1 MFSASQGL
9 QALKV
14 EDTVPPLAG
23 LGLEAFTLYS
33 VRTLCGAVTSTQGDL
48 GP

>member
-1 MFSASQGL
+1 MFRASQGL

-14 EDTVPPLAG
+14 EDTVPPLAS
-23 LGLEAFTLYS
+23 LGSEAFTLYS
-33 VRTLCGAVTSTQGDL
+33 VRTLCGAVTSPQSDL